1 MSKKTLKQVVDTNN
15 NAIVQI
21 KENQSMIYSEAVGIT
36 QECECISKSYQ
47 RLEKAHGRI
56 EQRRARVFEV
66 TKVLKN
72 TCSEWKEVKCIVE
85 VKRTRQEFD
94 TKEKR
99 YKEPSIEYSYYAS
112 TEIYSADKFLKFIR
126 NHWKIENLNHY
137 VKDVAF
143 MEDKSRIRVNPMVFA
158 IIRSFALNIL
168 RINNFKNISM
178 AMFSNCLNFNKLL
191 TLKGIA

>member
-1 MSKKTLKQVVDTNN
+1 MPKKTLEQIVNTNN

-21 KENQSMIYSEAVGIT
+21 KENQSMIYSEAIGIT
-36 QECECISKSYQ
+36 QECECISKDYQ
-47 RLEKAHGRI
+47 RVEKAHGRI
-56 EQRRARVFEV
+56 ELRRTRVFEV
-66 TKVLKN
+66 IEVLKN

-94 TKEKR
+94 TREKR

-112 TEIYSADKFLKFIR
+112 TEIYSAGKFLKFIR

-137 VKDVAF
+137 VKDVTF
-143 MEDKSRIRVNPMVFA
+143 NEDKSRIRVNPMIFA
-158 IIRSFALNIL
+158 ILRSFALNIL
-168 RINNFKNISM
+168 RLNKFNNISI
-178 AMFSNCLNFNKLL
+178 ARFSNCLNFDKLL